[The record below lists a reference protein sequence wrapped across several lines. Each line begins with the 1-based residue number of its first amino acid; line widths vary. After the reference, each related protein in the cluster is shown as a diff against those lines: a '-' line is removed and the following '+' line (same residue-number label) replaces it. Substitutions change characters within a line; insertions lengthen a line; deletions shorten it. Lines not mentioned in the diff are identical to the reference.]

1 MSKPKTRN
9 NTKAGRAL
17 QKLRVEHGI
26 LEQCILSKA
35 IGVLE
40 NKVRDR
46 EIGVASITIVDVLR
60 YSLAFEMDAVEIAS
74 RLISP
79 ITIGLDKQTTNN
91 SERVG
96 LWVKGKFGQDKKWC
110 QAIIE
115 KDFPGR
121 WIPYEHDFQDAL
133 LYLNDTIDS
142 IRSEVEYRIKRGE
155 MMPFELQDCY
165 HLGSDWEL
173 ARMREQGRRLK
184 AVRLRKGFASQ
195 WSAANKIG
203 VNPSW
208 VQVREAAN
216 VVIKLEDLIAIAEA
230 WDMSPFKLV
239 EYIFAEETPTDDQ
252 LKELRRKYC

>member
-17 QKLRVEHGI
+17 QKIRIENGI

-46 EIGVASITIVDVLR
+46 EIGVASITTVDCLR
-60 YSLAFEMDAVEIAS
+60 YSIAFQMDAVEIAS
-74 RLISP
+74 QLISP
-79 ITIGLDKQTTNN
+79 ITIGLNKETTSNP
-91 SERVG
+91 ERVG

-121 WIPYEHDFQDAL
+121 WVPYEQDFQDAL

-142 IRSEVEYRIKRGE
+142 VRSEVEYRIKRGE
-155 MMPFELQDCY
+155 MTPFELKDCSY
-165 HLGSDWEL
+165 LGADWEL

-184 AVRLRKGFASQ
+184 AVRLRKGYASQ
-195 WSAANKIG
+195 WSAANRIG
-203 VNPSW
+203 TNPSW

-216 VVIKLEDLIAIAEA
+216 VVIKLEDLISIAEA
-230 WDMSPFKLV
+230 WDMSPFKLI
-239 EYIFAEETPTDDQ
+239 EYIFAEDTPTDED
-252 LKELRRKYC
+252 LRLLRKKYC

>member
-1 MSKPKTRN
+1 MKPKTRN

-17 QKLRVEHGI
+17 QRIRVEHGV
-26 LEQCILSKA
+26 LEQCLLSAK

-46 EIGVASITIVDVLR
+46 EIGVASVTTVDILR
-60 YSLAFEMDAVEIAS
+60 YGLAFDMDAIEIAS
-74 RLISP
+74 QMISP

-91 SERVG
+91 PKRIG

-110 QAIIE
+110 QAIAE
-115 KDFPGR
+115 QDFPDR
-121 WIPYEHDFQDAL
+121 WVPYEDFHDAVLF
-133 LYLNDTIDS
+133 LNDS
-142 IRSEVEYRIKRGE
+142 IEEIRHDVEDKIKRGE
-155 MMPFELQDCY
+155 MKPFELYDCS
-165 HLGSDWEL
+165 HLGADWEL
-173 ARMREQGRRLK
+173 ARMKEQGRRLK
-184 AVRLRKGFASQ
+184 SVRLRKGFASQ
-195 WSAANKIG
+195 WSAANRIG

-208 VQVREAAN
+208 CQVREAAN